1 MKKELKQFQNIL
13 KEYLKT
19 DLALQ
24 GMINEEERLKRLQV
38 YCRYIELINKILK
51 NPENN
56 NLTLE
61 EIKTDYKIEMQ
72 AIYV

>member
-19 DLALQ
+19 DLELQ

-56 NLTLE
+56 NLTLD

-72 AIYV
+72 AI

>member
-1 MKKELKQFQNIL
+1 MKKEFKQFQNIL

-72 AIYV
+72 AI

>member
-1 MKKELKQFQNIL
+1 MKKELKQFQNNL

-72 AIYV
+72 AI

>member
-56 NLTLE
+56 NLTLD

-72 AIYV
+72 AI

>member
-72 AIYV
+72 AI

>member
-24 GMINEEERLKRLQV
+24 GMINEEERLKRLQI

-72 AIYV
+72 AI